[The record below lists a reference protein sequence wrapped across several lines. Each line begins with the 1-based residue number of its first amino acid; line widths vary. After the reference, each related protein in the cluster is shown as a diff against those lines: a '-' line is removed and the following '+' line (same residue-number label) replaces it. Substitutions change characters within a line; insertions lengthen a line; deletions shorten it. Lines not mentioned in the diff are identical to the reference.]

1 MSVICIFN
9 SNEVRIKMS
18 EEKINLT
25 DLKDLADQ
33 SEMAIANKLW
43 IIAATLICGF
53 IALTYVVL
61 LPQGLIPIG
70 VGIGT
75 ILLALAPIII
85 SWSLYLKDHESPVIK
100 HVIGFGFGLLYAVI
114 MFTSDIG
121 IVYLY
126 VIPIIV
132 VVSVYSDVKYTAAVS
147 IGAVIINIISVAIRM
162 QSPNLTPDDMTSL
175 PMRAV
180 LLAVTAVFLIL
191 NAKASK
197 KFQEIRSARVRI
209 EESKTNSLM
218 KEILS
223 VSSKMTD
230 SVSEIAS
237 EMGTLKDSVEQTLSS
252 MDEVSTGT
260 AESADAVQNQLIKT
274 EEIQNHIDSVKQ
286 TTDTIMD
293 HVEATAQAVEEGQKQ
308 ITVMSHLTEQIDTA
322 GKDVQAALATFSQTT
337 SQMNS
342 ITELINNVA
351 DQTSLLA
358 LNASIEAARAG
369 EAGRGFAVVATEI
382 SNLANQTS
390 EATGDINRLIADI
403 NSQLGTMVDNIE
415 SLIKTGQEES
425 ECANKTADDF
435 NLISQNVEDIL
446 SSSDGMKNS
455 VSNLATANS
464 EIVNSIQTISAITE
478 EVTAHAS
485 TTYDSSEQ
493 NKQIV
498 EHINNLVD
506 NLNENATELKSYT

>member
-1 MSVICIFN
+1 
-9 SNEVRIKMS
+9 
-18 EEKINLT
+18 
-25 DLKDLADQ
+25 
-33 SEMAIANKLW
+33 
-43 IIAATLICGF
+43 
-53 IALTYVVL
+53 
-61 LPQGLIPIG
+61 
-70 VGIGT
+70 
-75 ILLALAPIII
+75 
-85 SWSLYLKDHESPVIK
+85 
-100 HVIGFGFGLLYAVI
+100 
-114 MFTSDIG
+114 
-121 IVYLY
+121 
-126 VIPIIV
+126 
-132 VVSVYSDVKYTAAVS
+132 
-147 IGAVIINIISVAIRM
+147 
-162 QSPNLTPDDMTSL
+162 
-175 PMRAV
+175 
-180 LLAVTAVFLIL
+180 
-191 NAKASK
+191 
-197 KFQEIRSARVRI
+197 
-209 EESKTNSLM
+209 
-218 KEILS
+218 
-223 VSSKMTD
+223 
-230 SVSEIAS
+230 
-237 EMGTLKDSVEQTLSS
+237 

-308 ITVMSHLTEQIDTA
+308 ITVMGHLTEQIDTA

-506 NLNENATELKSYT
+506 DLNENAAELKSYT

>member
-1 MSVICIFN
+1 MHFN

-33 SEMAIANKLW
+33 SEMAIANKLC

-70 VGIGT
+70 AGIGT

-85 SWSLYLKDHESPVIK
+85 SWSLYLKDHESPVVK

-126 VIPIIV
+126 AIPILV

-162 QSPNLTPDDMTSL
+162 QSPNLTPDDVTSL

-191 NAKASK
+191 NAKTSK

-308 ITVMSHLTEQIDTA
+308 ITVMGRLTEQIDTA

-390 EATGDINRLIADI
+390 EATGDISKQVRKK
-403 NSQLGTMVDNIE
+403 V
-415 SLIKTGQEES
+415 
-425 ECANKTADDF
+425 
-435 NLISQNVEDIL
+435 NVL
-446 SSSDGMKNS
+446 TRPLM
-455 VSNLATANS
+455 T
-464 EIVNSIQTISAITE
+464 
-478 EVTAHAS
+478 S
-485 TTYDSSEQ
+485 T
-493 NKQIV
+493 
-498 EHINNLVD
+498 
-506 NLNENATELKSYT
+506 